1 MNQSSKISNVSIQ
14 DTTVLVRGTAKGYAQ
29 EIVIGPYLLHA
40 DEQVASGGTAI
51 GPSPYDFVLAA
62 LGACTSMTVGMYAR
76 RKNWPLEG
84 IVVRLR
90 HSKVYADDCSSCDT
104 KEGIL
109 DQIDRELELVGPLSD
124 EQRMK
129 LLEIAGKCPV
139 HRTLKSGINI
149 RSQLA

>member
-1 MNQSSKISNVSIQ
+1 VNQSSKISNVSIQ

-29 EIVIGPYLLHA
+29 EIVVGPYLLHA
-40 DEQVASGGTAI
+40 DEPVASGGTAI

-62 LGACTSMTVGMYAR
+62 LGACTSMTVGMYVR

-104 KEGIL
+104 KEEIL

-129 LLEIAGKCPV
+129 LLEIARKCPV

>member
-1 MNQSSKISNVSIQ
+1 VSQSSKISNVSIQ

-29 EIVIGPYLLHA
+29 EIVVGPYLLHA
-40 DEQVASGGTAI
+40 DEPVASGGTAI

-62 LGACTSMTVGMYAR
+62 LGACTSMTVGMYVR

-104 KEGIL
+104 KEEIL

-129 LLEIAGKCPV
+129 LLEIARKCPV